1 VSAPVRADGL
11 AAGSATLAVRP
22 HRLRLVDAGRGLV
35 PGTCKR
41 AAYLGSRAE
50 YVVES
55 PWGELLVFD
64 VDARSLHG
72 RGQAVGIDF
81 DPGAVILLPR

>member
-1 VSAPVRADGL
+1 MRADGVPQ
-11 AAGSATLAVRP
+11 GPATLAVRP
-22 HRLRLVDAGRGLV
+22 HRLRLVDAGRGAV
-35 PGTCKR
+35 PGKCKR

-64 VDARSLHG
+64 PEASSLRARDAV
-72 RGQAVGIDF
+72 VGIDF
-81 DPGAVILLPR
+81 DPGAGILLPR